1 MNRGVAFPI
10 PDVAFDR
17 RVLQPET
24 ARWQLLF
31 TFTPS
36 AYTGL
41 RQSPLHQTTT
51 QLARIQEKYTMN
63 NAFRGLTLTF
73 CLALT
78 SAGLIFA
85 QSASTEVAPAVTAAP
100 VANVYVGT
108 TKGVYLYEAST
119 TGKLTLVSGSPF
131 KAPAGLL
138 IGVTGNYLIT
148 LGTHIVHSYQLSST
162 GAIEKQ
168 IASIN
173 TLDHYVGSNCDGYNE
188 GTVGLSSLNHQ
199 GRNVYVVFPLIPG
212 TSCFASIQTYNITR
226 SGDLTF
232 NGAIATGD
240 DAGAGLFQA
249 PAIIAND
256 TFAYA
261 SSDFENTGVSFSGF
275 IIGSNGEMQNWSF
288 NMTEP
293 VAPSGAG
300 YAPLYVTADPTNHL
314 AAMLSNSTFL
324 PSDSVTF
331 QLASYTVD
339 GQGNLSTTSTAA
351 NMPSTKDVM
360 RNDIT
365 TPILNMSPSGKL
377 LAVGGLY
384 GLQVFHFNGANPVTP
399 YSAVL
404 TTDRI
409 NRIHWDNNNH
419 LFALSTKKLYVFTV
433 TPTAIT
439 QVAGSPFTI
448 PTGTPNAL
456 IVVPK

>member
-1 MNRGVAFPI
+1 MNHAV
-10 PDVAFDR
+10 
-17 RVLQPET
+17 
-24 ARWQLLF
+24 
-31 TFTPS
+31 
-36 AYTGL
+36 
-41 RQSPLHQTTT
+41 
-51 QLARIQEKYTMN
+51 
-63 NAFRGLTLTF
+63 RGLTLTL
-73 CLALT
+73 CLASLSARLT
-78 SAGLIFA
+78 FA
-85 QSASTEVAPAVTAAP
+85 QSISTEVVPAVTAAP
-100 VANVYVGT
+100 VAGVYVGT
-108 TKGVYLYEAST
+108 TKGIYLYDAST
-119 TGKLTLVSGSPF
+119 TGKLTLISSKPD
-131 KAPAGLL
+131 ATPAGLL
-138 IGVTGNYLIT
+138 IGVTGKYLIT
-148 LGTHIVHSYQLSST
+148 LGTHIIHSYQLSST
-162 GAIEKQ
+162 GVIGKQ
-168 IASIN
+168 LSSIN
-173 TLDHYVGSNCDGYNE
+173 TQDYYVGSNCDGYNE
-188 GTVGLSSLNHQ
+188 GTIGLASLNHA

-212 TSCFASIQTYNITR
+212 SSCPASIQTYNISK

-240 DAGAGLFQA
+240 NAGAGLFQA
-249 PAIIAND
+249 PTIIAND

-261 SSDFENTGVSFSGF
+261 ASDFENTGETFSGF
-275 IIGSNGEMQNWSF
+275 ILGSNGEMQNWSF
-288 NMTEP
+288 NMSEP

-300 YAPLYVTADPTNHL
+300 YTPLYVTADPTNHL
-314 AAMLSNSTFL
+314 AAMLSNSTFF

-339 GQGNLSTTSTAA
+339 GQGNLSTTSTAE
-351 NMPSTKDVM
+351 NMPSTNDVM
-360 RNDIT
+360 GNDIT

-399 YSAVL
+399 YSGVL

-439 QVAGSPFTI
+439 KVAGSPFTI